1 MTTVKFSSA
10 RWPIIKKRRNL
21 KVLTQE
27 NSLMNCELG
36 HDELESII
44 TYFDVANVVMD
55 ISFQQFEFFGWSSA
69 M

>member
-1 MTTVKFSSA
+1 MANYKETAK
-10 RWPIIKKRRNL
+10 L

-27 NSLMNCELG
+27 NSLMNC
-36 HDELESII
+36 HDVHGELESFI
-44 TYFDVANVVMD
+44 TYCDVANVIMD